1 MSDHELIIIKRH
13 EEDEH
18 ESHSSAWKVAHAD
31 FMTAMMAFFL
41 IMWLINVTDQDV
53 RKAIANYFN
62 PVNLADNMSPRR
74 GLGDPSEIKDEG
86 TSEDGEQH
94 SALKNTVGPRYGQ
107 GEDLQQGAREKALFQ
122 DPYATLA
129 QIAAEYEPTTPTS
142 ADVPVGEL
150 ASDASGKGEVHR
162 DPFDPVYWQL
172 ASATKPATDARGNR
186 QNAIHPPN
194 GTQPD
199 AAAARPDGPAPGKPA
214 AGSPAQ
220 MQAAPAQAAQPQA
233 ATAQTAPAQAAPAQ
247 AAAAQPAAQPAPARA
262 PGQSAAQAQSQAQMQ
277 AQQAQAQAAAQAQ
290 ATAQAQAVQTQ
301 ITEAVRATM
310 GTLGAPHVEVR
321 ATKEG
326 LLIDLTDDTNFS
338 MFNVGSAVPDGRL
351 VRVMERVGQIL
362 AGRPGEVVV
371 RGFTDG
377 RPFRS
382 DTYDNWRLSMA
393 RAHITYYMLARG
405 GLDEKR
411 VAKIEGFADRNL
423 KNTADPNAP
432 ENRRIEILLKDP
444 SK

>member
-1 MSDHELIIIKRH
+1 MSDRAGQELIIIKRV
-13 EEDEH
+13 EEEEH
-18 ESHSSAWKVAHAD
+18 EAHSSAWKVAHAD

-53 RKAIANYFN
+53 RKAIAHYFN
-62 PVNLADNMSPRR
+62 PVNLADNLSPRR
-74 GLGDPSEIKDEG
+74 GLGEPDELKDEG
-86 TSEDGEQH
+86 TSDIGEQQ

-107 GEDLQQGAREKALFQ
+107 GEDIQQGARERALFQ

-129 QIAAEYEPTTPTS
+129 VIAAAADPKSGATS
-142 ADVPVGEL
+142 EARAATATGVNAGE
-150 ASDASGKGEVHR
+150 AMVDGSGKGEVNR
-162 DPFDPVYWQL
+162 DPFDPAYWQT
-172 ASATKPATDARGNR
+172 AVATKPVSEQHGTR
-186 QNAIHPPN
+186 QNALYPASGNLPDVSN
-194 GTQPD
+194 VRTDLPGKDQAGVLPAGQPGKGGKAD
-199 AAAARPDGPAPGKPA
+199 KPADANSGATAGAAAQAKPGQ
-214 AGSPAQ
+214 SAQ
-220 MQAAPAQAAQPQA
+220 MQAAQVQAQATQA
-233 ATAQTAPAQAAPAQ
+233 
-247 AAAAQPAAQPAPARA
+247 
-262 PGQSAAQAQSQAQMQ
+262 
-277 AQQAQAQAAAQAQ
+277 QAQAQAAQAQ
-290 ATAQAQAVQTQ
+290 SVEAQ
-301 ITEAVRATM
+301 INEAVRANM
-310 GTLGAPHVEVR
+310 GTLGAPNVEVR

-326 LLIDLTDDTNFS
+326 LVVNLTDDTNFS
-338 MFNVGSAVPDGRL
+338 MFAVGSAVPDGRL

-411 VAKIEGFADRNL
+411 FVKIEGFADRGL
-423 KNTADPNAP
+423 KNTSDPNAP
-432 ENRRIEILLKDP
+432 ENRRIEILLREP